1 MFDLFARDTEIAV
14 LIAASAVLVVFPIQL
29 ALCFRAK
36 KRFIKLLPTVLFAVA
51 AVTFYIMAITAR
63 DWIGFAYIIVAVFCG
78 AMLLFSGIAW
88 GVWAITK
95 LVKKAKKEHLHHE
108 DH

>member
-14 LIAASAVLVVFPIQL
+14 LITVSAVLVMSIQL

-36 KRFIKLLPTVLFAVA
+36 KRLVKLIPTALFAAV

-63 DWIGFAYIIVAVFCG
+63 DWVAFAYIIVAVFAG
-78 AMLLFSGIAW
+78 VMLLFSGIAW
-88 GVWAITK
+88 GVWVVAK
-95 LVKKAKKEHLHHE
+95 LVKKKKGALTP
-108 DH
+108 